1 MSDVVAQ
8 VIDPKWYR
16 EVLAQYPTGVCVITS
31 VGAQGEPLAM
41 IVGSFTSVSLHPP
54 LVAFFPARD
63 SNSWAK
69 LRHCESFCVN
79 ILSSRQEAVC
89 RQFASKDANKFGNTA
104 HRLSRR
110 GNPILDGVVA
120 WIDCRRYSVNEAGD
134 HDIVLGEVLELD
146 VASEELPLLFFQ
158 GGYGRFAPATLA
170 ASDSPVLNQT
180 QLTLVDRARP
190 IMETMAESIR
200 ACCIATARAE
210 TELVVAASV
219 GRPRNDLAPM
229 LVGQRL
235 PFRPPTGAIFAAW
248 LPERE
253 RQTWL
258 EVGRRDSR
266 LEEYLKQLITVRDR
280 GYSVGLLNDAQRAF
294 VNKLGSLTNMTYESH
309 HGELQR
315 LISALSYDP
324 PDLTREAFAAVR
336 LVSAPIFNDIGNVV
350 MALTLYSFP
359 KPDQEGGVM
368 RYVVQLV
375 KAAADITQS
384 IGGQRPPHVTG
395 TGL

>member
-1 MSDVVAQ
+1 MSDSIAQ
-8 VIDPKWYR
+8 IIDPKWYR
-16 EVLAQYPTGVCVITS
+16 QVLGQYPTGVCVITS
-31 VGAQGEPLAM
+31 ISSTGEPLAM
-41 IVGSFTSVSLHPP
+41 IVGSFTSVSLNPP
-54 LVAFFPARD
+54 LVAFFPSRD

-79 ILSSRQEAVC
+79 ILSSRQETLC

-104 HRLSRR
+104 HRLSSR

-120 WIDCRRYSVNEAGD
+120 WIDCRRYSINEAGD

-158 GGYGRFAPATLA
+158 GGYGRFSPATLA

-180 QLTLVDRARP
+180 QLLLVDRART
-190 IMETMAESIR
+190 IMEAMAESMH
-200 ACCIATARAE
+200 ACCIATARAG

-219 GRPRNDLAPM
+219 GRPRNDMAPM

-253 RQTWL
+253 RQSWL
-258 EVGRRDSR
+258 EIGRRDSR
-266 LEEYLKQLITVRDR
+266 LEDYLKQLVTVRDR

-294 VNKLGSLTNMTYESH
+294 ANKLRSLTNITYETH
-309 HGELQR
+309 HGELQQ
-315 LISALSYDP
+315 LISALAYDP

-336 LVSAPIFNDIGNVV
+336 LVSAPIFDDTGSVV

-368 RYVVQLV
+368 RYVVHLV

-384 IGGQRPPHVTG
+384 IGGQRPPHVAATA
-395 TGL
+395 L

>member
-1 MSDVVAQ
+1 MSDAVAQ
-8 VIDPKWYR
+8 VIDPQWYR
-16 EVLAQYPTGVCVITS
+16 QVLAQYPTGVCVITS

-41 IVGSFTSVSLHPP
+41 IVGSFTSVSLQPP
-54 LVAFFPARD
+54 LVAFFPSRD

-69 LRHCESFCVN
+69 LRLRESFCVN
-79 ILSSRQEAVC
+79 ILSSRQEALC
-89 RQFASKDANKFGNTA
+89 RQFASKDASKFGNTA
-104 HRLSRR
+104 HRLSPR

-120 WIDCRRYSVNEAGD
+120 WIDCQRYSVNEAGD
-134 HDIVLGEVLELD
+134 HDMVLGEVLELD

-158 GGYGRFAPATLA
+158 GGYGRFVPATLA
-170 ASDSPVLNQT
+170 ASDSPVLSQS
-180 QLTLVDRARP
+180 QLALVDRARP
-190 IMETMAESIR
+190 IMETIAESIR
-200 ACCIATARAE
+200 ACCIATARTG

-248 LPERE
+248 LPDRE

-266 LEEYLKQLITVRDR
+266 FEEYLKQLITVRDR

-294 VNKLGSLTNMTYESH
+294 VNKLDNLTNRTYDTH
-309 HGELQR
+309 HRELQV

-324 PDLTREAFAAVR
+324 PDLTREACAAVR
-336 LVSAPIFNDIGNVV
+336 ILSAPVFNDSGNVV

-375 KAAADITQS
+375 KGAADITQS

-395 TGL
+395 SGS

>member
-1 MSDVVAQ
+1 MPDVVAP
-8 VIDPKWYR
+8 VVDPKWYR
-16 EVLAQYPTGVCVITS
+16 QVLSQYPTGVCVVTS
-31 VGAQGEPLAM
+31 VDAQGGPLAM
-41 IVGSFTSVSLHPP
+41 IVGSFTSVSLRPP

-69 LRHCESFCVN
+69 LRHSDSFCVN

-89 RQFASKDANKFGNTA
+89 RQLASKDANKFADTA
-104 HRLSRR
+104 HRLSRL

-120 WIDCRRYSVNEAGD
+120 WIDCRRYSVTEAGD
-134 HDIVLGEVLELD
+134 HDIVLGEVVELD

-158 GGYGRFAPATLA
+158 GGYGRFAPAALV

-180 QLTLVDRARP
+180 QLAIVDRARP
-190 IMETMAESIR
+190 IMERMAKSID
-200 ACCIATARAE
+200 AVCVATARTAA
-210 TELVVAASV
+210 ELVVAASI
-219 GRPRNDLAPM
+219 GRPRHDLAPM

-266 LEEYLKQLITVRDR
+266 LEEYRKQLITVRGR
-280 GYSVGLLNDAQRAF
+280 GYSVGLVNDAQRAF
-294 VNKLGSLTNMTYESH
+294 VNKLGHLTNMTYETH
-309 HGELQR
+309 VGELQQ

-324 PDLTREAFAAVR
+324 PELTSEACAEVR
-336 LVSAPIFNDIGNVV
+336 LVSAPIFDDMGNVV
-350 MALTLYSFP
+350 FALTLYGFP

-368 RYVVQLV
+368 KYVVPLV
-375 KAAADITQS
+375 EAASDITRS
-384 IGGQRPPHVTG
+384 IGGPVGSQRR
-395 TGL
+395 

>member
-1 MSDVVAQ
+1 MSDSAVE

-16 EVLAQYPTGVCVITS
+16 QVLAQYPTGVCVVTS
-31 VGAQGEPLAM
+31 VGPQGEPIAM
-41 IVGSFTSVSLHPP
+41 IVGSFTSVSLRPP

-69 LRHCESFCVN
+69 LRQCESFCVN
-79 ILSSRQEAVC
+79 ILSSRQETLC
-89 RQFASKDANKFGNTA
+89 RQFASKDANKFGSTA

-120 WIDCRRYSVNEAGD
+120 WIDCRRYAVNEAGD

-146 VASEELPLLFFQ
+146 VESEELPLLFFQ

-180 QLTLVDRARP
+180 QLRLVDRARP
-190 IMETMAESIR
+190 VMETMAESIQ
-200 ACCIATARAE
+200 ACCIATARAGKE
-210 TELVVAASV
+210 VVVAASI

-258 EVGRRDSR
+258 DIGRRDSR
-266 LEEYLKQLITVRDR
+266 WEEYLKQVDTVRER
-280 GYSVGLLNDAQRAF
+280 GYSIGLLNDAQRAF
-294 VNKLGSLTNMTYESH
+294 VNKLGNLTNMTYETH

-336 LVSAPIFNDIGNVV
+336 LVSAPIFNGAGEVA

-359 KPDQEGGVM
+359 KPDQEAGVM
-368 RYVVQLV
+368 QYVVQLI

-384 IGGQRPPHVTG
+384 IGGQPPPVSR
-395 TGL
+395 